1 MKELKRLSFVV
12 VTLLLSTMMAFAQKP
27 NIHILATGGTIAGTG
42 GSATSTNY
50 TAGQVAIST
59 LLDAVPELKDIAN
72 VTGEQIVRIAS
83 QDMSDEVWLI
93 LAKKI
98 NQLLKRP
105 DIDGIV
111 ITHGTDTMEETA
123 YFLNLTVKSNK
134 PVVLVGAMRPSTA
147 LSADGPLNLYNAVVT
162 AGAKESIGKGVL
174 IAMNGLIL
182 GAESAIKM
190 NTIDVQTFQAPNSGA
205 LGYIFNGKVF
215 YNQAPLK
222 KHTTQSVF
230 DVTNLNS
237 LPKVGIVYSYSN
249 IDPDMVTPLLHH
261 DYKGII
267 HAGVGNGN
275 FHKNILPVLLEA
287 RKKGILVVR
296 SSRVPTG
303 PTTMDA
309 EVDDTQYQFI
319 ASQELNPQ
327 KSRVLLILGLTK
339 TNDWKQIQTVI
350 DKFIKAGLE
359 SFLIHDQR
367 EEKASDN
374 FCSKISPT
382 VTASSTLR

>member
-1 MKELKRLSFVV
+1 MKELKRLSLVV
-12 VTLLLSTMMAFAQKP
+12 VTLLLSTMMAFSQKP

-50 TAGQVAIST
+50 TAGQVAIGT
-59 LLDAVPELKDIAN
+59 LLDAVPELKNIAN
-72 VTGEQIVRIAS
+72 VTGEQIVRIGS
-83 QDMSDEVWLI
+83 QDMNDEVWLI

-123 YFLNLTVKSNK
+123 YFLNLTVKSDK

-162 AGAKESIGKGVL
+162 AGAKESVGKGVL
-174 IAMNGLIL
+174 VAMNGLIL
-182 GAESAIKM
+182 GAESVLKM

-249 IDPDMVTPLLHH
+249 IEADMVTPLLHP
-261 DYKGII
+261 DYTGII
-267 HAGVGNGN
+267 QAGVGNGN
-275 FHKNILPVLLEA
+275 IHKNIFPVLTEA

-303 PTTMDA
+303 PTTLDA
-309 EVDDTQYQFI
+309 EVDDAQYQFI

-327 KSRVLLILGLTK
+327 KSRVLLMLALTK
-339 TNDWKQIQTVI
+339 TNDWKQIQQY
-350 DKFIKAGLE
+350 FNE
-359 SFLIHDQR
+359 Y
-367 EEKASDN
+367 
-374 FCSKISPT
+374 
-382 VTASSTLR
+382 

>member
-1 MKELKRLSFVV
+1 MKRIKSFSFVLV
-12 VTLLLSTMMAFAQKP
+12 AVLLSTTMAFAQKP

-59 LLDAVPELKDIAN
+59 LLKAVPELNNIAN
-72 VTGEQIVRIAS
+72 ITGEQIVRIGS
-83 QDMSDEVWLI
+83 QDMNDDVWLT

-123 YFLNLTVKSNK
+123 YFLNLTVKSDK

-147 LSADGPLNLYNAVVT
+147 LSADGPLNLYNAVVV
-162 AGAKESIGKGVL
+162 AGAKESMYKGVL
-174 IAMNGLIL
+174 VAMNGLVL
-182 GAESAIKM
+182 GAESVVKM

-205 LGYIFNGKVF
+205 LGYIFNGKVY
-215 YNQAPLK
+215 YNMLPLK
-222 KHTTQSVF
+222 KHTTHSIF
-230 DVTNLNS
+230 DVTRLTS

-249 IDPDMVTPLLHH
+249 IEADMVRPLL
-261 DYKGII
+261 DNGYKGII

-275 FHKNILPVLLEA
+275 IHKNIFPLLMDA
-287 RKKGILVVR
+287 RRKGILVVR

-303 PTTMDA
+303 PTTLDA
-309 EVDDTQYQFI
+309 EVNDAEYQFV

-327 KSRVLLILGLTK
+327 KSRVLLMLALTI
-339 TNDWKQIQTVI
+339 TNDWKQIQEY
-350 DKFIKAGLE
+350 FN
-359 SFLIHDQR
+359 QY
-367 EEKASDN
+367 
-374 FCSKISPT
+374 
-382 VTASSTLR
+382 

>member
-1 MKELKRLSFVV
+1 MKELKKLSLVV
-12 VTLLLSTMMAFAQKP
+12 VSLLFSVTLAFAAGKP

-42 GSATSTNY
+42 TSATSTNY

-59 LLDAVPELKDIAN
+59 LLDAVPGLNDIAN
-72 VTGEQIVRIAS
+72 VTGEQIVKIGS
-83 QDMSDEVWLI
+83 QDMNDAVWLT

-98 NQLLKRP
+98 NELLRRP

-111 ITHGTDTMEETA
+111 VTHGTDTMEETA
-123 YFLNLTVKSNK
+123 YFLNLTVKSFK

-147 LSADGPLNLYNAVVT
+147 LSADGPLNIYNAVVT
-162 AGAKESIGKGVL
+162 AGAKESSGKGVL
-174 IAMNGLIL
+174 VAMNGLIL
-182 GAESAIKM
+182 GAESVQKM

-215 YNQAPLK
+215 YN
-222 KHTTQSVF
+222 HTMQSVF
-230 DVTNLNS
+230 DVTYLES

-249 IDPDMVTPLLHH
+249 IEADMVTPLLNNG
-261 DYKGII
+261 YKGII

-275 FHKNILPVLLEA
+275 IHKNIFPILTEA

-303 PTTMDA
+303 PTTLDA
-309 EVDDTQYQFI
+309 EVDDAQYQFV

-327 KSRVLLILGLTK
+327 KARVLLMLALTK
-339 TNDWKQIQTVI
+339 TNDWKQIQ
-350 DKFIKAGLE
+350 KYFNE
-359 SFLIHDQR
+359 Y
-367 EEKASDN
+367 
-374 FCSKISPT
+374 
-382 VTASSTLR
+382 